1 VAQLLCFKRYFYTVV
16 LSFSLTIYPL
26 ILHAAGSNQAV
37 PEKTTSPEK
46 SQPATQKKQN
56 PLAAT
61 DLSST
66 LPQRA
71 LAPFAPTSRIASRT
85 LAEDTL
91 WNGAILIEGMVTV
104 AAQAT
109 LTIMPGTV
117 VRFGADSG
125 MFVLGRIVAKGT
137 AELPIILASQYSEPA
152 SSDWYGIVLTG
163 TAKKNI
169 FERVQMHGAEAAI
182 YVRSSSLELKHL
194 HVENCSAAIKLTD
207 SIADLKDIAIANCS
221 TGLSA
226 VKSEVDIEALVVKGG
241 ETALAVASSSLTA
254 TELKISNS
262 SQSALIA
269 EKSQLK
275 IEKSVFS
282 GNLAAAQ
289 VIGCE
294 GSFTN
299 SRFITNSDTAVTLS
313 GSLLKFSSN
322 LVTGN
327 KIGIQ
332 IVDNLASIWGNSI
345 YANSSYNLLYLG
357 DDMLYVGGN
366 WFDTENLDL
375 LSKSLFSK
383 RAGAIQI
390 MPLLATNPLSDQR
403 TEFKAEN

>member
-1 VAQLLCFKRYFYTVV
+1 VAQLLCFKRYFNTVF
-16 LSFSLTIYPL
+16 LTFSLTIYPL

-46 SQPATQKKQN
+46 SQPAIQKKQN
-56 PLAAT
+56 PLT
-61 DLSST
+61 VSDVSSA

-71 LAPFAPTSRIASRT
+71 LAPFTPTSRIASRIF
-85 LAEDTL
+85 AEDTL
-91 WNGAILIEGMVTV
+91 WSGAILIEGMVTV

-125 MFVLGRIVAKGT
+125 ILVLGRIVAKGT
-137 AELPIILASQYSEPA
+137 AEQPIILASQYSEPA

-163 TAKKNI
+163 TPKKNI
-169 FERVQMHGAEAAI
+169 FDQVQMHGAEAAV
-182 YVRSSSLELKHL
+182 YARSSSLELKHL
-194 HVENCSAAIKLTD
+194 HVENSSAAIKLAD
-207 SIADLKDIAIANCS
+207 SIAYLKDIAIANCS
-221 TGLSA
+221 SGLSA
-226 VKSEVDIEALVVKGG
+226 VKSEVDIESLVVKGG
-241 ETALAVASSSLTA
+241 ETALSVASSSLTA

-282 GNLAAAQ
+282 GNLAGAQ

-294 GSFTN
+294 GSINN
-299 SRFITNSDTAVTLS
+299 SKFITNSDTAVTLS

-327 KIGIQ
+327 KIGVQ
-332 IVDNLASIWGNSI
+332 IIDNLAPIWGNSI

-357 DDMLYVGGN
+357 EDILYAGGN
-366 WFDTENLDL
+366 WFDTVNLDL
-375 LSKSLFSK
+375 LNKSLFSK

-390 MPLLATNPLSDQR
+390 LPLLAINPLSDQR
-403 TEFKAEN
+403 TEF